1 MFHPKKAQHAEVMGK
16 NYSMTFFGK
25 VMTFFALAILAS
37 LAGTYVTFNYWLG
50 YFFLKPWLM
59 YALFGAE
66 LLIIL
71 TSRLWSQ
78 RSPLNKIMFAL
89 FAFITGM
96 TVAPLIAVVAA
107 SYGGVMIIMKALLA
121 TILTFTAAAI
131 FGWTTH
137 FNLSGMRGFLV
148 IGLIGLI
155 ITGVLGFF
163 FPWGNTMELVY
174 SGGGVLLFTGFIMYD
189 FQRLK
194 KFPEN
199 MYIEAALSLY
209 LDIFNLF
216 LFMLRLML
224 ASRD

>member
-1 MFHPKKAQHAEVMGK
+1 
-16 NYSMTFFGK
+16 
-25 VMTFFALAILAS
+25 
-37 LAGTYVTFNYWLG
+37 
-50 YFFLKPWLM
+50 
-59 YALFGAE
+59 
-66 LLIIL
+66 
-71 TSRLWSQ
+71 
-78 RSPLNKIMFAL
+78 
-89 FAFITGM
+89 
-96 TVAPLIAVVAA
+96 
-107 SYGGVMIIMKALLA
+107 MKALLA